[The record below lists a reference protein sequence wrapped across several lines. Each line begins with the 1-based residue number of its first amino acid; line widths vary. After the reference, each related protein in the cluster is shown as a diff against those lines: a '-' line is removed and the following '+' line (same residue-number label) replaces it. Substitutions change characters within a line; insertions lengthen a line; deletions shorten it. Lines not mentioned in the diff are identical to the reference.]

1 MRRRDQLP
9 GLDAA
14 KFQHGLPN
22 QLAWFASGG
31 RQLRHKLIERVVL
44 GWQQRAEG
52 RRALLRLRDRQLTTL
67 QQMQNVLQLRLAEGM
82 QRRLP
87 IMLTNIIAHRLAVIA
102 LAEQIAELRQ
112 GLAMMMIV
120 LRGG

>member
-1 MRRRDQLP
+1 
-9 GLDAA
+9 
-14 KFQHGLPN
+14 
-22 QLAWFASGG
+22 
-31 RQLRHKLIERVVL
+31 
-44 GWQQRAEG
+44 
-52 RRALLRLRDRQLTTL
+52 
-67 QQMQNVLQLRLAEGM
+67 MQNVLQLRLTEGM

-87 IMLTNIIAHRLAVIA
+87 IMLTNIIAHRLTVIA